1 MWYLSGMDTDEFL
14 AEARVKKQ
22 WDTRINHFL
31 DMIHGLLQDLNI
43 AASSMEDNHF
53 KDHAKQLIEQY
64 HVINKATKEIERIQ
78 KSQKVFAA
86 RYAK

>member
-22 WDTRINHFL
+22 WDKRINHFL

-43 AASSMEDNHF
+43 AASSMEDNGF
-53 KDHAKQLIEQY
+53 PTPAKQLIAQY
-64 HVINKATKEIERIQ
+64 HVINRATKEIERIQ
-78 KSQKVFAA
+78 KSQKSATA
-86 RYAK
+86 R